1 MFYSLQSRDISE
13 HFELQQ
19 HTDISTVAIFPFSKL
34 VIKKNK
40 LLDSIGM
47 CSAVYKAMELYGRK
61 KGVCNGIWTAEL
73 EVTG

>member
-1 MFYSLQSRDISE
+1 
-13 HFELQQ
+13 
-19 HTDISTVAIFPFSKL
+19 
-34 VIKKNK
+34 
-40 LLDSIGM
+40 M